1 MKKLLVLLTVCLL
14 ALVVAVGCSATP
26 AVNEEDAQLKVAL
39 CVSGPVNDGGFC
51 AGAYEG
57 LLLAEK
63 DLGVAVSYTE
73 NVDIT
78 DIEAVF
84 TDYASQG
91 YDLIIGHGFQF
102 GDPALKVGEKYPDT
116 KFVCTN
122 ANVES
127 ENVASYELGG
137 KDGSYVMG
145 ALAAYMTK
153 TNKIGMIAGMEGPSQ
168 IKIIEGYKLGAKS
181 VNPDIQIFY
190 TFTGSFTDVAKGNDA
205 AVAMIDNGADVIAHC
220 ANQAGMGGIK
230 AAQEAGILA
239 TGNCDDQYEA
249 APDTIMCSDV
259 WSTPGL
265 IKAAV
270 QDVLD
275 GKFEGGFHELGMAA
289 GMVDIAPYHNFE
301 DKIPQEVKDSIAK
314 LVESIKTGEL
324 EVPSI
329 SELTD

>member
-1 MKKLLVLLTVCLL
+1 MKKLLIMVLVCMM
-14 ALVVAVGCSATP
+14 ALSVVACAAAP
-26 AVNEEDAQLKVAL
+26 AGKKNDEPLKVAL

-63 DLGVAVSYTE
+63 DLGVEVSYTE

-102 GDPALKVGEKYPDT
+102 GDPALAVGKKYPDT

-122 ANVES
+122 AGVQS

-168 IKIIEGYKLGAKS
+168 IKIIEGYKMGAKS
-181 VNPDIQIFY
+181 VNPDIEVFY
-190 TFTGSFTDVAKGNDA
+190 TFTGSFTDVAKGKDA
-205 AVAMIDNGADVIAHC
+205 AAAMIDNGADVIAHC

-249 APDTIMCSDV
+249 APDTIMCSDI
-259 WSTPGL
+259 WSTPKL

-270 QDVLD
+270 QDVQE
-275 GKFEGGFHELGMAA
+275 GKFEGGFHELGMSA
-289 GMVDIAPYHNFE
+289 GMIDIAPYHNFE
-301 DKIPQEVKDSIAK
+301 DKIPQDVKDKIAE
-314 LVESIKTGEL
+314 LTQSIKDGKF
-324 EVPSI
+324 EVPSV

>member
-1 MKKLLVLLTVCLL
+1 MKKLLVLMTVCLMIL
-14 ALVVAVGCSATP
+14 GAIGCSKAP
-26 AVNEEDAQLKVAL
+26 VGGDDAKLKVAL

-63 DLGVAVSYTE
+63 DLNVQVSYTE
-73 NVDIT
+73 NVEIT

-122 ANVES
+122 ASAKS

-145 ALAAYMTK
+145 ALAAYMT
-153 TNKIGMIAGMEGPSQ
+153 TSNKIGMIAGMEGPSQ
-168 IKIIEGYKLGAKS
+168 IKIIEGYKMGAKS
-181 VNPDIQIFY
+181 VNPDIEVLY
-190 TFTGSFTDVAKGNDA
+190 TFTGSFTDVAKGKDA
-205 AVAMIDNGADVIAHC
+205 AVAMIDSGAEVIAHC

-265 IKAAV
+265 IKAAI
-270 QDVLD
+270 QDVLE
-275 GKFEGGFHELGMAA
+275 GKFVGDFHELGMAA
-289 GMVDIAPYHNFE
+289 GMVDIAPYHDFE
-301 DKIPQEVKDSIAK
+301 DKIPQDVKDNIAK
-314 LVESIKTGEL
+314 LVQSIKDGKL
-324 EVPSI
+324 EVPSV